1 MASIRKEFEI
11 DVPVEVA
18 WAAFRDVGA
27 VHERLARGFVV
38 DCRLDGPDRVVTFAN
53 GFVAREM
60 IVDLDDRRRRLAY
73 SARSERLAHHHASF
87 ELADAGSGRT
97 RVRWIADLLPDAAA
111 AVVGAMMEDGSAAIR
126 RTLAAVG
133 CRLSAVG

>member
-53 GFVAREM
+53 GFV
-60 IVDLDDRRRRLAY
+60 V
-73 SARSERLAHHHASF
+73 
-87 ELADAGSGRT
+87 T
-97 RVRWIADLLPDAAA
+97 
-111 AVVGAMMEDGSAAIR
+111 
-126 RTLAAVG
+126 
-133 CRLSAVG
+133 